1 MESCSLKPEWSIN
14 DPIWLVRISISM
26 LHYPNIPDKT
36 VYFRCRMTYD
46 FVCRWLWYWEYL
58 QARIKVANPHRVVN
72 LTVGRI
78 DPKILLGQDFIDH
91 RRVKLLQSRNRKL
104 NELINTPFDDD
115 LFGFKSQE
123 LKARISK
130 LKSEIEALEHG
141 EVTFPVLPDFVNEV
155 KEWI

>member
-72 LTVGRI
+72 LTVGRM

-141 EVTFPVLPDFVNEV
+141 EVTFPVLPDFVNEI

>member
-58 QARIKVANPHRVVN
+58 QARIKVANPHRIVN
-72 LTVGRI
+72 LTVGRM
-78 DPKILLGQDFIDH
+78 DSKILLGQDFIDH

>member
-1 MESCSLKPEWSIN
+1 
-14 DPIWLVRISISM
+14 
-26 LHYPNIPDKT
+26 
-36 VYFRCRMTYD
+36 MTYD

-72 LTVGRI
+72 LTVGRM

-123 LKARISK
+123 MKARIGK

>member
-14 DPIWLVRISISM
+14 DPIWLVLISISM

-78 DPKILLGQDFIDH
+78 DPKILLGQDYIDH